1 MPSKPLPKKK
11 LWKQDAY
18 AWKWQHFIPPNFLKF
33 DIALDS
39 VANFCFLENK
49 NILKGSK
56 VGNTEKMLKVF
67 LLTDFVVNNIR
78 LGDSE
83 SEPSSGDTTKPS
95 SVTVDL
101 VISGLQRKLEICKA
115 QEGPQ
120 QINNYQQQTVKSVKT
135 VLKQFS
141 LEGSS
146 GKDDLPDIVNG
157 NDDYTVGNTD
167 SNPVKEPEIQIVNGK
182 EEFTIRFDEK
192 TQSELYGN
200 LKSLKKIPSSSSTT
214 ARELP
219 KTTVPKRNP
228 EIAPARINGKLT

>member
-1 MPSKPLPKKK
+1 
-11 LWKQDAY
+11 
-18 AWKWQHFIPPNFLKF
+18 
-33 DIALDS
+33 
-39 VANFCFLENK
+39 
-49 NILKGSK
+49 
-56 VGNTEKMLKVF
+56 MLKVF

-146 GKDDLPDIVNG
+146 GKDDLPENVNG
-157 NDDYTVGNTD
+157 NDDNTVGNTD
-167 SNPVKEPEIQIVNGK
+167 NNPVKEPEIQIVNGK

-200 LKSLKKIPSSSSTT
+200 LKSLKKIPSFSSTT